1 MTFSFDIGILITQG
15 KSVKETLSR
24 NFNKICVQMILWQ
37 ILVNSTYSSG
47 RLVGLDCYCNTK
59 IIVQTCEQLTEKNSP
74 ENKDT
79 ERKMS

>member
-1 MTFSFDIGILITQG
+1 
-15 KSVKETLSR
+15 
-24 NFNKICVQMILWQ
+24 MILWQ
-37 ILVNSTYSSG
+37 ILVNSTYSSC

-59 IIVQTCEQLTEKNSP
+59 RIVQTCEQLKEKNSP